1 MFIAQHHKRDGA
13 PAAVADRPLRVA
25 LFSGNY
31 NCVRDGANQALNRLV
46 AHLIDRGHAVRVY
59 SPTIARPAFAP
70 AGDLVSVPSV
80 PIPTRREYRVALG
93 LPRATRADL
102 ADFAPDIVHLSAP
115 DWLGGAAQAQARR
128 RGIPVVASLHT
139 RFETYLSYYGLGLL
153 RRRAEAWLD
162 RFYRQSDM
170 VLVPNPPIAG
180 EFAAKGLG
188 DRVRV
193 WGRGVDR
200 AVFSPAR
207 RDLGWRR
214 GQGYG
219 DEETVVLFFGRLV
232 LEKGLAIFAQVIAEA
247 RARGRRLRPMIVGD
261 GPARGWLA
269 ERLPNARFLGHLTGA
284 SLGAAIAA
292 ADILINPSTTE
303 AFGNVNLEAMAAG
316 VAVVSAEVASATALI
331 ADRISGWLVPP
342 VEVGAYVDAIEALID
357 RPELRASIAD
367 AGLAAAD
374 AFRWPSILDGVIA
387 DYRWLLAG

>member
-1 MFIAQHHKRDGA
+1 MFLSKDESRGA
-13 PAAVADRPLRVA
+13 GPAAVADRPMRVA

-46 AHLIDRGHAVRVY
+46 AHLIDRGHSVRVY

-70 AGDLVSVPSV
+70 AGDLVSVPSL

-93 LPRATRADL
+93 LPRAIRADL
-102 ADFAPDIVHLSAP
+102 DAFQPDLVHLSAP
-115 DWLGGAAQAQARR
+115 DWLGGAAQAHARR
-128 RGIPVVASLHT
+128 QGIPVVASLHT
-139 RFETYLSYYGLGLL
+139 RFETYFSYYGLGLL

-170 VLVPNPPIAG
+170 VLVPNAPIAEEYG
-180 EFAAKGLG
+180 AKGLG

-200 AVFSPAR
+200 SIFTPAR
-207 RDLGWRR
+207 RDPVWRS
-214 GQGYG
+214 GQGYAEQ
-219 DEETVVLFFGRLV
+219 DPVVLFFGRLV
-232 LEKGLAIFAQVIAEA
+232 LEKGLAVFAQVIAEA

-269 ERLPNARFLGHLTGA
+269 ERLPNAQFLGHLTGA
-284 SLGAAIAA
+284 SLGAAVAA

-303 AFGNVNLEAMAAG
+303 AFGNVNLEAMASG

-331 ADRISGWLVPP
+331 ADRVSGLLVPP
-342 VEVGAYVDAIEALID
+342 ADVGAYVDAIETLID
-357 RPELRASIAD
+357 GPDLRLSIAD
-367 AGLAAAD
+367 AALARAD
-374 AFRWPSILDGVIA
+374 GFQWPAILDGVIA
-387 DYRWLLAG
+387 DYRSLLSG

>member
-1 MFIAQHHKRDGA
+1 LFIAQHHKRDGA

-115 DWLGGAAQAQARR
+115 DWLGGAAQAHARR
-128 RGIPVVASLHT
+128 QGIPVVASLHT
-139 RFETYLSYYGLGLL
+139 RLETYLSYYGLGLL

-170 VLVPNPPIAG
+170 VLVPNPPIAA

-200 AVFSPAR
+200 AVFSPVR

-219 DEETVVLFFGRLV
+219 DDETVVLFFGRLV

-331 ADRISGWLVPP
+331 ADRISGWLVPA
-342 VEVGAYVDAIEALID
+342 VEIGAYVDAIEALID

-374 AFRWPSILDGVIA
+374 GFQWPSILDGVIA

>member
-1 MFIAQHHKRDGA
+1 MFIAQHHKQDGA

-59 SPTIARPAFAP
+59 SPTIARPAFPP

-102 ADFAPDIVHLSAP
+102 DDFAPDIVHLSAP

-153 RRRAEAWLD
+153 RRRADAWLD
-162 RFYRQSDM
+162 RFYRHSDM
-170 VLVPNPPIAG
+170 VLVPNAPIAD

>member
-1 MFIAQHHKRDGA
+1 LFIAQHHKRDGA

-115 DWLGGAAQAQARR
+115 DWLGGAAQAHARR
-128 RGIPVVASLHT
+128 QGIPVVASLHT

-170 VLVPNPPIAG
+170 VLVPNPPIAA

-200 AVFSPAR
+200 AVFSPVR

-219 DEETVVLFFGRLV
+219 DDETVVLFFGRLV

-331 ADRISGWLVPP
+331 ADRISGWLVPA
-342 VEVGAYVDAIEALID
+342 VEIGAYVDAIEALID

-374 AFRWPSILDGVIA
+374 GFQWPSILDGVIA